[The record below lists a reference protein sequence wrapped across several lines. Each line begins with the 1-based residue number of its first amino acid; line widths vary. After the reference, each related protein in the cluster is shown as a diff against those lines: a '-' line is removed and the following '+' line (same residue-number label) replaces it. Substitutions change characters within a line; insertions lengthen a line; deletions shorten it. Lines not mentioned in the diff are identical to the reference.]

1 MAHITKKV
9 KKKEREIDEV
19 KKSEKKI
26 VVISVS

>member
-9 KKKEREIDEV
+9 EKKEREIDEV